1 MPSPAAP
8 YRRILLKLSGEAL
21 RTPDGGTII
30 DTAFTT
36 DLAGQIKS
44 VVDAGVQVAIVVG
57 GGNIF
62 RGSIGASL
70 GMDRI
75 KGDYMGML
83 ATVINALAI
92 GSALESVGQPA
103 EVHSAVA
110 TSSVVQR
117 YSQPLAKRA
126 LESGRVVIIGGGT
139 GNPYFSTDTASA
151 LRAVELNCDALLKG
165 TKVDGVYSDDPV
177 KVPEARRYERLC
189 FEDVLVQNL
198 RVMDQTA
205 FSLCRDNALPIVVF
219 NLYEDG
225 NILRAATG
233 ERVGTLVSSAC

>member
-1 MPSPAAP
+1 MTSTPFK
-8 YRRILLKLSGEAL
+8 RILLKLSGEAL
-21 RTPDGGTII
+21 RTSDSETII
-30 DTAFTT
+30 DTQFTT
-36 DLAGQIKS
+36 GLAQQVKS
-44 VVDAGVQVAIVVG
+44 VVDLGIQVAIVVG

-62 RGSIGASL
+62 RGSIGESL

-92 GSALESVGQPA
+92 GSALESVGQAA
-103 EVHSAVA
+103 EVQSAVA
-110 TSSVVQR
+110 NSSVVHR

-126 LESGRVVIIGGGT
+126 LEDGRVVIIGGGT

-151 LRAVELNCDALLKG
+151 LRAVELDCNALFKA

-177 KVPEARRYERLC
+177 KVPEARRYERLS

-205 FSLCRDNALPIVVF
+205 FSLCRDNRLPIIVF
-219 NLYEDG
+219 NLYEEG
-225 NILRAATG
+225 NILKAAKG
-233 ERVGTLVSSAC
+233 ETVGTLVTSLH